1 MSERTTAILLVA
13 VVALGAMTGVAAAD
27 THLEVGVEQDAD
39 GIATVTVTEN
49 DTAVENATV
58 VVSVVDAENESYAGA
73 GEYETDA
80 NGTVELPAPEEDVAV
95 DVTAAA
101 DNETASTTVDLEAPD
116 GLELDVEN
124 TDGEPVVTVTDNDTA
139 VENASVN
146 VTTAD
151 ENASY
156 VGEGDYETDANGTV
170 TLPAA
175 EEDVTVDVTAEY
187 ENESV
192 SETVELEAPD
202 GLELDVEN
210 TGGEP
215 VVTVTD
221 DDAAV
226 ENASVVVELADEAGE
241 NASYNGTG
249 EYETDANGTVTLPD
263 AEEDVTVEITAAY
276 ENESVSE
283 TVELTAEKED
293 DEAEAQP
300 FGQLVRDFIEGLENR
315 EGGIGAAVSDFV
327 TENNPGNAP
336 DHAGGPGGP
345 DDADDEDAENE
356 TDAPGN
362 APDGVGPDGEQ
373 GPPDHAGD
381 DAEDGEDDD
390 DESEADESED
400 DDDESEADESEDD
413 DADEDETEE
422 DDAEEDEAEEDEEDD
437 EDNEDDEGD
446 EDDEDDEDDDG
457 ESGPPDNAGG
467 PGGN

>member
-13 VVALGAMTGVAAAD
+13 VVALGAMTGVAAAEG
-27 THLEVGVEQDAD
+27 HLGVAVEQDAD
-39 GIATVTVTEN
+39 GTATVTVTEN

-124 TDGEPVVTVTDNDTA
+124 TDGEPI
-139 VENASVN
+139 
-146 VTTAD
+146 
-151 ENASY
+151 
-156 VGEGDYETDANGTV
+156 
-170 TLPAA
+170 
-175 EEDVTVDVTAEY
+175 
-187 ENESV
+187 
-192 SETVELEAPD
+192 
-202 GLELDVEN
+202 
-210 TGGEP
+210 
-215 VVTVTD
+215 VTVTD

-283 TVELTAEKED
+283 TVELTAEAED
-293 DEAEAQP
+293 DEAAAQP

-345 DDADDEDAENE
+345 DDPDDEGAENE

-381 DAEDGEDDD
+381 DAEDGEDD
-390 DESEADESED
+390 A
-400 DDDESEADESEDD
+400 DDESEADESEDD

-422 DDAEEDEAEEDEEDD
+422 DDAEEDEAEEDDEDEED
-437 EDNEDDEGD
+437 EDDD
-446 EDDEDDEDDDG
+446 EDDEDDEDG
-457 ESGPPDNAGG
+457 ESGPPDHAGG
-467 PGGN
+467 N

>member
-13 VVALGAMTGVAAAD
+13 VVALGAMTGVAAAEG
-27 THLEVGVEQDAD
+27 HLGVAVEQDAD
-39 GIATVTVTEN
+39 GTTTVTVTEN

-124 TDGEPVVTVTDNDTA
+124 TDGEPIVTVTDNDTA

-210 TGGEP
+210 TDGEP
-215 VVTVTD
+215 IVTVTD

-283 TVELTAEKED
+283 TVELTAEAED
-293 DEAEAQP
+293 DEAAAQP

-345 DDADDEDAENE
+345 DDADDEGAENE

-381 DAEDGEDDD
+381 DAEDGEDD
-390 DESEADESED
+390 A
-400 DDDESEADESEDD
+400 DDESEADESEDD

-422 DDAEEDEAEEDEEDD
+422 DDAEEDEAEEDDEDEED
-437 EDNEDDEGD
+437 EDDD
-446 EDDEDDEDDDG
+446 EDDEDDEDG
-457 ESGPPDNAGG
+457 ESGPPDHAGG